1 MAHRRLTQSAPS
13 YVSEREADESDLAK
27 LERQFRIMDRD
38 GKTYNRQARE
48 QIHKQQQEIDRL
60 RKEQEELHRNLGIC
74 KNFSHLHRDNE
85 DTKSLRALLD
95 EEDVIDASLIKE
107 KEHQQVLD
115 KEITDMQMKI
125 ANIRKEKT
133 CINETQTSEK
143 GQTQRA
149 IRTLE
154 IKLDRALTHFSEQLT
169 KNSELRKELQTL
181 HVEQIRFQQLRNR
194 LEKELHDLHKKI
206 SGAVNCS
213 IAAYD
218 DRAEAQSKMILLKEK
233 ARKDLTQYKAE
244 IKDLERLIAHECNLK
259 EFMTTKCNERSVRD
273 QWSKMKEQRID
284 SREESHDAL
293 EEVFSKIQTITGEDN
308 LDLLVTRFI
317 QVEDQKFA
325 LFNFVNDQNNEAD
338 VLKEQISQ
346 IQAEI
351 QHFTDKSLQN
361 EKDHGSF
368 LADIEEKQIKLQSQ
382 TENYDKQAVS
392 IDNILGSVKA
402 VISRF
407 FSKMEWD
414 CSTKEDSLG
423 STMGLA
429 ENIMSHLGLTEDKTT
444 ELLSIQAFLNSK
456 NADRN
461 KPKEFAK
468 FLLSQNT
475 EQLQQPISFQPAV
488 NSAEYE
494 PDEAP
499 LTDEEEWPISQEE
512 LRKKISKQSGNT
524 AKLDNLY
531 YIMVRE
537 RKVCNRVAQEQLNKQ
552 QQVIQKLVKEQKEL
566 KIDLNILNAGAKA
579 TQKDE
584 KRKKLQTLAVLLIDK
599 TLKQGKSCEEEL
611 DHETLNYLD
620 SQRNKIQELKKELKN
635 QHEESARL
643 QLHRT
648 TYPHKKVTNDLGMY
662 IRDNMKR
669 TTLAC
674 EDRTSVDNKIMMMK
688 KKEENTLAKTQRK
701 IKELAALFPEETVQE
716 EVEIPEDTEESPGDE
731 EEVQTYEAVE
741 FQVDDEEVVNLEDLE
756 KVTLDLLVTKF
767 LQDENQKCELYTLIC
782 DQKNEIQE
790 HNDII
795 RQIQGEVYHSSKK
808 GASDKKGGDFLSG
821 LRNKCSKLLSEVEE
835 FESYEELINNNL
847 KDIKTVIA
855 SILSGMGYEDKGA
868 PESSLEDKIMSYLAV
883 MEEKTARLLNI
894 QAFKKAEASR
904 LL

>member
-1 MAHRRLTQSAPS
+1 MQSTQSARMFLS
-13 YVSEREADESDLAK
+13 A
-27 LERQFRIMDRD
+27 
-38 GKTYNRQARE
+38 
-48 QIHKQQQEIDRL
+48 
-60 RKEQEELHRNLGIC
+60 C
-74 KNFSHLHRDNE
+74 KAAE
-85 DTKSLRALLD
+85 
-95 EEDVIDASLIKE
+95 
-107 KEHQQVLD
+107 
-115 KEITDMQMKI
+115 
-125 ANIRKEKT
+125 T
-133 CINETQTSEK
+133 C
-143 GQTQRA
+143 
-149 IRTLE
+149 
-154 IKLDRALTHFSEQLT
+154 
-169 KNSELRKELQTL
+169 
-181 HVEQIRFQQLRNR
+181 
-194 LEKELHDLHKKI
+194 
-206 SGAVNCS
+206 
-213 IAAYD
+213 D
-218 DRAEAQSKMILLKEK
+218 D
-233 ARKDLTQYKAE
+233 
-244 IKDLERLIAHECNLK
+244 
-259 EFMTTKCNERSVRD
+259 
-273 QWSKMKEQRID
+273 
-284 SREESHDAL
+284 
-293 EEVFSKIQTITGEDN
+293 
-308 LDLLVTRFI
+308 
-317 QVEDQKFA
+317 
-325 LFNFVNDQNNEAD
+325 
-338 VLKEQISQ
+338 
-346 IQAEI
+346 
-351 QHFTDKSLQN
+351 
-361 EKDHGSF
+361 
-368 LADIEEKQIKLQSQ
+368 
-382 TENYDKQAVS
+382 
-392 IDNILGSVKA
+392 
-402 VISRF
+402 
-407 FSKMEWD
+407 
-414 CSTKEDSLG
+414 
-423 STMGLA
+423 
-429 ENIMSHLGLTEDKTT
+429 
-444 ELLSIQAFLNSK
+444 
-456 NADRN
+456 
-461 KPKEFAK
+461 
-468 FLLSQNT
+468 
-475 EQLQQPISFQPAV
+475 
-488 NSAEYE
+488 
-494 PDEAP
+494 
-499 LTDEEEWPISQEE
+499 
-512 LRKKISKQSGNT
+512 T

-566 KIDLNILNAGAKA
+566 KIDLNILNASAKA

-611 DHETLNYLD
+611 DHEITTMTTETIKYKKQKSIVTQCAERDRVQNEVQYLEKKLLRTLNYLD

-808 GASDKKGGDFLSG
+808 GASDKMGGNFLSG
-821 LRNKCSKLLSEVEE
+821 LKNKCSKLLSEVEE

>member
-512 LRKKISKQSGNT
+512 LRKKISKQ
-524 AKLDNLY
+524 
-531 YIMVRE
+531 VF
-537 RKVCNRVAQEQLNKQ
+537 
-552 QQVIQKLVKEQKEL
+552 
-566 KIDLNILNAGAKA
+566 
-579 TQKDE
+579 
-584 KRKKLQTLAVLLIDK
+584 
-599 TLKQGKSCEEEL
+599 SC
-611 DHETLNYLD
+611 HHV
-620 SQRNKIQELKKELKN
+620 SQ
-635 QHEESARL
+635 A
-643 QLHRT
+643 
-648 TYPHKKVTNDLGMY
+648 
-662 IRDNMKR
+662 
-669 TTLAC
+669 
-674 EDRTSVDNKIMMMK
+674 
-688 KKEENTLAKTQRK
+688 
-701 IKELAALFPEETVQE
+701 
-716 EVEIPEDTEESPGDE
+716 
-731 EEVQTYEAVE
+731 
-741 FQVDDEEVVNLEDLE
+741 
-756 KVTLDLLVTKF
+756 
-767 LQDENQKCELYTLIC
+767 
-782 DQKNEIQE
+782 
-790 HNDII
+790 
-795 RQIQGEVYHSSKK
+795 
-808 GASDKKGGDFLSG
+808 
-821 LRNKCSKLLSEVEE
+821 
-835 FESYEELINNNL
+835 
-847 KDIKTVIA
+847 
-855 SILSGMGYEDKGA
+855 
-868 PESSLEDKIMSYLAV
+868 
-883 MEEKTARLLNI
+883 
-894 QAFKKAEASR
+894 
-904 LL
+904 